1 MADEEKT
8 KETEAPVEKKS
19 NSMLLIII
27 IVILVLLIMLGAVG
41 MLLMGGDDE
50 ESMQNTPMEQVQ
62 KRQSSQSKRSNSS
75 SSTVDDS
82 RQLSEIG
89 ILYPLD
95 TFTVNLKSDAGR
107 RYLKATMSLELEGEE
122 LSMELDAKTPVLRDR
137 IIRILSSKTLEE
149 ISSKKGKS
157 KVSIQV
163 MDTLN
168 SMISDGEVRGIYFT
182 EFVIQ

>member
-1 MADEEKT
+1 MAEEEES
-8 KETEAPVEKKS
+8 KEQEEAPAEKKS
-19 NSMLLIII
+19 NMLMIIIIVVLFLIII
-27 IVILVLLIMLGAVG
+27 IGGVVAV
-41 MLLMGGDDE
+41 LLMGGDDE
-50 ESMQNTPMEQVQ
+50 QAQQMSEPQTKQRAAP
-62 KRQSSQSKRSNSS
+62 KPKRSSS
-75 SSTVDDS
+75 NAVPMDDS
-82 RQLSEIG
+82 RLLSDIG

-107 RYLKATMSLELEGEE
+107 RYLKVSMSLELQGEE
-122 LSMELDAKTPVLRDR
+122 LSLELDAKTPVLRDR

-157 KVSIQV
+157 KVSSQV

-168 SMISDGEVRGIYFT
+168 SMISDGQVQGIYFT

>member
-1 MADEEKT
+1 MAEEEST
-8 KETEAPVEKKS
+8 EQEEAPKEKKS
-19 NSMLLIII
+19 SNMLMIII
-27 IVILVLLIMLGAVG
+27 IVVLVVIILIGGVVAF
-41 MLLMGGDDE
+41 LLMGSDDE
-50 ESMQNTPMEQVQ
+50 EAMAKEPQV
-62 KRQSSQSKRSNSS
+62 KEKKVTKSHRSSASS
-75 SSTVDDS
+75 SMDDS

-95 TFTVNLKSDAGR
+95 TFTVNLKSDSGR
-107 RYLKATMSLELEGEE
+107 RYLKVTLSLELEGEE
-122 LSMELDAKTPVLRDR
+122 LSLELDAKTAVLRDR

-157 KVSIQV
+157 KVETQI

-168 SMISDGEVRGIYFT
+168 SMISDGEIKGIYFT